1 MNVAVLGGTGFVGH
15 HLVKKLLETNH
26 HLTLLVHRHLNKEIS
41 YDNINVIYGDIET
54 IDSLDKA
61 FENIDVVYHLV
72 GIIAETKDKKFDKT
86 VAEGTKNV
94 VKACIE
100 KGVKKIIYL
109 SALGTSKSAKTK
121 YHQTKYQAEQ
131 AIETSGLNFII
142 YRPSIVYG
150 PGDSFISQLSKI
162 IKWFPFTPVIGSGK
176 YLFQPIFIDD
186 LIQAMVLGLEI
197 PEATGQI
204 IDIAGPEKLEY
215 LKILNIIKKVL
226 RKKRLNFY
234 IPITVMKKIAFCL
247 EKIMKPS
254 PITREQLLMMEMG
267 NTGDISTME
276 KLFSIKPIDLENG
289 LKKYLR

>member
-1 MNVAVLGGTGFVGH
+1 VNVAVLGGTGFVGH